1 LKRQDLSLADLGNWP
16 GTRIDYDAHRI
27 IRHAYEEVLTAC
39 ARLISFSTG
48 GPSIGE
54 GPIDERQELLAIED
68 LISFAIH
75 GRRLIETTGQQ
86 SRFNKIEIAFP
97 SRPIVLPRGS
107 KLQKMRIWKVI
118 TRIIHNQNINIIRDT
133 WAREALY
140 RTMMEVMISNIP
152 NDYFPPMVITTSK
165 EGTIVFPVR
174 ELIETFQDKILSPII
189 DLCSEHHFF
198 LEDLDF

>member
-1 LKRQDLSLADLGNWP
+1 LIT
-16 GTRIDYDAHRI
+16 TRRI

-54 GPIDERQELLAIED
+54 GPIDERQELLAMED

-86 SRFNKIEIAFP
+86 SRFNKIEIVFP

-107 KLQKMRIWKVI
+107 KLQKVRIWKVI
-118 TRIIHNQNINIIRDT
+118 TRIIHNQNIKIIRDT
-133 WAREALY
+133 WAREALN
-140 RTMMEVMISNIP
+140 RTTMEAMISNISNIP
-152 NDYFPPMVITTSK
+152 DYFPPMVITTSK

-189 DLCSEHHFF
+189 DLCSEHHLF
-198 LEDLDF
+198 LDDLDF